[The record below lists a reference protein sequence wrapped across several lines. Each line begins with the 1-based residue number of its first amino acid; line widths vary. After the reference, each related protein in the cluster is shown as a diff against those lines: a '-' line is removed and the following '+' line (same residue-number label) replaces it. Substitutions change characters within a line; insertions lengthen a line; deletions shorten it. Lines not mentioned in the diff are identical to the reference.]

1 MLRTGS
7 EGRSFVG
14 DCRSAERHGSP
25 RRLCAVGAGF
35 GYEGS
40 GSCVGPARGAWEAS
54 APREGLFGT
63 GEKCAFRFPPH
74 ATGEECTA
82 NMYRYYPVLAGRAPR
97 RPAGVD
103 WYDPKSKPRR

>member
-54 APREGLFGT
+54 APREGLFGIRVKSVLS
-63 GEKCAFRFPPH
+63 GSPPTPQ
-74 ATGEECTA
+74 ARSAPQTCTA
-82 NMYRYYPVLAGRAPR
+82 TTLY
-97 RPAGVD
+97 
-103 WYDPKSKPRR
+103 